1 MLSHQLQNGQTADG
15 KPCVD
20 GGVQV
25 GLGLGLRKLVGFSSR
40 IGRRPTPT
48 LPKSVHASR
57 TSAVPWSLMS
67 AVGLSSS
74 DVQSF
79 SLSIMRWYASCSF
92 CAAAEFLIE
101 EEDSRLRVR
110 PTPLS
115 LAARV
120 SADVLLALWSPP
132 AIQHSHTFM
141 FHECR
146 MTHFYARVSYWCR

>member
-1 MLSHQLQNGQTADG
+1 MVAGSRWGSARAWENLSIF
-15 KPCVD
+15 P
-20 GGVQV
+20 
-25 GLGLGLRKLVGFSSR
+25 RPE
-40 IGRRPTPT
+40 RRPTPT

-79 SLSIMRWYASCSF
+79 PLSIRRWYASCSF

-110 PTPLS
+110 PTLLS

-146 MTHFYARVSYWCR
+146 MTRFYVRVSYWCR

>member
-1 MLSHQLQNGQTADG
+1 
-15 KPCVD
+15 
-20 GGVQV
+20 
-25 GLGLGLRKLVGFSSR
+25 
-40 IGRRPTPT
+40 
-48 LPKSVHASR
+48 
-57 TSAVPWSLMS
+57 MS

-79 SLSIMRWYASCSF
+79 PLSIRRWYASCSF

-146 MTHFYARVSYWCR
+146 MTHFYARVSYWCKLGMSGRSKPPPRAPRVERDGAEEDYVVTGDEA